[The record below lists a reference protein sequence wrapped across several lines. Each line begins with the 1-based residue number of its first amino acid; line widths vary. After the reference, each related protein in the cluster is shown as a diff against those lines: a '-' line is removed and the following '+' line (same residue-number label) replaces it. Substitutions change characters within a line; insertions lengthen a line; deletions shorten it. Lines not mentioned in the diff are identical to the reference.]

1 MQVRARIA
9 EIEEGLT
16 PTERRL
22 SAALM
27 ADYPFAGL
35 DTIQSFADHA
45 HTSPPTISRFVTK
58 LGFNGYQDF
67 QRALIEEVRERK
79 SSPIDLHQGNRTMQG
94 GFLEDYF
101 ARARTLLDEAS
112 QTISAHQFERIC
124 DMLRDERRGIHIIG
138 GRISDALALYL
149 SRHLCQIRGNVH
161 KLSADPESWPE
172 DLLRMKPRDVFF
184 VVDFRRYQPSL
195 LQLAKRASTDRNANV
210 VLLTDKWMSPILR
223 HSTEVVALPIES
235 GTVWDSYA
243 ASLVMIEAILTLI
256 AEQDWNKAHQHIS
269 GWDALRLDLKEIK
282 NGP

>member
-16 PTERRL
+16 ATERRIC
-22 SAALM
+22 AALM

-35 DTIQSFADHA
+35 DTIQSFAERTR
-45 HTSPPTISRFVTK
+45 TSPPTISRFVTK
-58 LGFNGYQDF
+58 LGFNGYQEF
-67 QRALIEEVRERK
+67 QRSLIEEVRESK

-101 ARARTLLDEAS
+101 ARARTLLDEAAHA
-112 QTISAHQFERIC
+112 ISANQFERIC
-124 DMLRDERRGIHIIG
+124 NMLRDERRGIHIIG

-149 SRHLCQIRGNVH
+149 SRHLRQIRGNVH

-172 DLLRMKPRDVFF
+172 DLLRMKPRDVLF

-195 LQLAKRASTDRNANV
+195 LELAHRASADRNASV
-210 VLLTDKWMSPILR
+210 VLLTDKWMSPISR
-223 HSTEVVALPIES
+223 HATEVVALPIES

-243 ASLVMIEAILTLI
+243 ASLVMIEAMLTRI
-256 AEQDWNKAHQHIS
+256 AEHEWDKTRQRIS
-269 GWDALRLDLKEIK
+269 SWDALRLDSKEIID
-282 NGP
+282 GP